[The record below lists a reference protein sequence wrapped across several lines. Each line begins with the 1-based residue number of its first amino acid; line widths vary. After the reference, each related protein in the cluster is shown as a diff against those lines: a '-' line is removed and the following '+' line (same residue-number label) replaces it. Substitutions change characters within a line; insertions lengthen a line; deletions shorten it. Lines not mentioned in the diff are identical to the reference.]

1 MVTLERASPLTP
13 NLADNKIVWQMFAD
27 CSKHY
32 FGLAGF
38 MPMVGQ
44 TSERGR
50 AKWKT
55 GCMTHPGRSR
65 ELNEDSIYVN
75 EDAGLFVLADGM
87 GGHNAGEVA
96 SALAVALVSAL
107 IEEELE
113 SAEDLAELVREAIAK
128 TNTVILS
135 KSVNN
140 TAWSEMGTTLV
151 VALLSDSEMII
162 AHVGDSRAYSVTK
175 GEMIQLTEDHTFVAD
190 WLKRGLITKEQAR
203 THHQRHG
210 LTEALGVTDEVEIE
224 LLARPQATDECLL
237 LCSDGLTD
245 MVDDEEILEII
256 AAAANPQQACHSLV
270 NAANAKGGTDNISV
284 ILACPN
290 QR

>member
-1 MVTLERASPLTP
+1 
-13 NLADNKIVWQMFAD
+13 
-27 CSKHY
+27 
-32 FGLAGF
+32 
-38 MPMVGQ
+38 
-44 TSERGR
+44 
-50 AKWKT
+50 
-55 GCMTHPGRSR
+55 MTHPGRSR
-65 ELNEDSIYVN
+65 ELNEDSLYVN

-113 SAEDLAELVREAIAK
+113 SAEDFAELVRDAIAK
-128 TNTVILS
+128 SNLVILS
-135 KSVNN
+135 KSVKN

-151 VALLSDSEMII
+151 VALLKDSEMII

-190 WLKRGLITKEQAR
+190 WLKKGLITKEEAR

-224 LLARPQATDECLL
+224 LLVRPRAVDECLL

-245 MVDDEEILEII
+245 MIDDEEIREII
-256 AAAANPQQACHSLV
+256 VAAADPQQACQDLV
-270 NAANAKGGTDNISV
+270 DAANAKGGADNISV
-284 ILACPN
+284 ILVCPN
-290 QR
+290 RR